1 MNKKEVIEYMIQ
13 SNIEMAK
20 ECNAVLDRFD
30 EIVDTALDAID
41 KLTDSEREEVKK
53 EVSENMAVET
63 RETINVL
70 TGAALTREMRR
81 TINETLDILEEAEK
95 KKRGE
100 KNKCLKRTNIHGI
113 MKASIDRDNFS

>member
-20 ECNAVLDRFD
+20 EFNAVLDRYD

-53 EVSENMAVET
+53 RSPKIWQWKRA
-63 RETINVL
+63 
-70 TGAALTREMRR
+70 RR
-81 TINETLDILEEAEK
+81 
-95 KKRGE
+95 
-100 KNKCLKRTNIHGI
+100 
-113 MKASIDRDNFS
+113 